1 MPIEDNVTA
10 YMRCWRPSRG
20 HSSAKAPHAK
30 TDAATA
36 GTTDQTVLEMDVS
49 NMPTSSTP
57 AVVRHPPEVTAA
69 VVAPIS
75 TRTP

>member
-10 YMRCWRPSRG
+10 CMRCWRLSRG
-20 HSSAKAPHAK
+20 HSSAKAPQAK
-30 TDAATA
+30 TAAATA
-36 GTTDQTVLEMDVS
+36 GTTDHTALTIEVS

-57 AVVRHPPEVTAA
+57 AAVRHTPEETAE
-69 VVAPIS
+69 VVAPFS